1 MRFFPVIIALSA
13 VAGCASPSA
22 PTADT
27 KVASSPATTSSDAP
41 KQVCHREMPT
51 GSNIPVT
58 VCETQMSEAE
68 RVQRNIEM
76 SNQIRQQ
83 QAKQGIGGG

>member
-1 MRFFPVIIALSA
+1 MRFIPVIVALAA
-13 VAGCASPSA
+13 VAGCASTPTPS
-22 PTADT
+22 TDT
-27 KVASSPATTSSDAP
+27 KVASSPVAADAP
-41 KQVCHREMPT
+41 KQVCHRERPT
-51 GSNIPVT
+51 TSNIPVT
-58 VCETQMSEAE
+58 VCEEAISEAE